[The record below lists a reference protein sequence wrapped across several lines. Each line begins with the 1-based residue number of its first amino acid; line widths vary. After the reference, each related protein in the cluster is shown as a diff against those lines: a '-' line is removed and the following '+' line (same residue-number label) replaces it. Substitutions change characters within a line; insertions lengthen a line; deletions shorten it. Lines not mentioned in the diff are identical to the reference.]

1 MPRAIKNYF
10 CKYTL
15 SNVLIQLPMKRINL
29 IYGLSIVLLFCF
41 PLLSNAQYSDI
52 DTDGPGYGEN
62 CTTIM
67 VGKLASTDGSVM
79 TSHTCD
85 GNYRTWLEI
94 FPHQKF
100 DKATMHPV
108 YAGML
113 HTEEAWDMT
122 KVTSK
127 GEIPE
132 VSETYAFLNTAYPC
146 LNEKQL
152 AIGETTIYGREELI
166 NPDGMFFIEELEKIA
181 LQRCKTAREAI
192 SLIGKLAEEY
202 GYADMAECIT
212 FADPKEVWSFEIAG
226 SGKGKPS
233 AIWCAERIPDENIGI
248 CANIPRISV
257 IDFKNHDL
265 FMCSTDLQNVA
276 KKLGYWDGKEPLK
289 FWKVINGKKPFS
301 IREFYVLSTLAP
313 SLKLSFDAE
322 ELPFS
327 VKPEHKQSP
336 RDIMKF
342 FRETYEGTQ
351 WDMTKNLLVT
361 IKEKDK
367 DGKDTTRQI
376 KSPVMSNWM
385 NNDLRNLLN
394 EIKPGL
400 IERQRTIAIAGCS
413 YSHVIQC
420 RDWLPDEVGAIAWF
434 AFDNPG
440 ESPRIPIFSGVLSLP
455 SSFKICGQPRY
466 RTDAA
471 IWSFREANRLAT
483 VNWSKGRLLIEPAV
497 QEFEDKAFAEVPAV
511 EQKVVELVKE
521 GKNDEARKYVTSYTN
536 SFAGA
541 AMSRWEEMKTTL
553 WGMFGRGF

>member
-1 MPRAIKNYF
+1 MILKIF
-10 CKYTL
+10 CMKKLNLTDSSIIL
-15 SNVLIQLPMKRINL
+15 FLILCLPFL
-29 IYGLSIVLLFCF
+29 AQ
-41 PLLSNAQYSDI
+41 AQYSDI

-67 VGKLASTDGSVM
+67 VGRLASTDGSVM
-79 TSHTCD
+79 TSHSCD

-100 DKATMHPV
+100 ENGVMHPV
-108 YAGML
+108 YWGML

-122 KVTSK
+122 KVEK
-127 GEIPE
+127 RGEIPE
-132 VSETYAFLNTAYPC
+132 IAETYAYLNTAYPC

-166 NPDGMFFIEELEKIA
+166 NTEGIFLIEELEKIA

-192 SLIGKLAEEY
+192 ALIGRLAEEY
-202 GYADMAECIT
+202 GYGDLAECIT
-212 FADPKEVWSFEIAG
+212 LADPIEVWQLEIAG

-233 AIWCAERIPDENIGI
+233 SIWCAQRIPDDNAGV
-248 CANIPRISV
+248 CANIPRISTV
-257 IDFKNHDL
+257 DFKNSDY
-265 FMCSTDLQNVA
+265 FMYSTDLQNVA
-276 KKLGYWDGKEPLK
+276 MRLGYWDGQEPLK
-289 FWKVINGKKPFS
+289 FWKVINDKKPFA
-301 IREFYVLSTLAP
+301 IREFYILSTLAP
-313 SLKLSFDAE
+313 SLNLSFDSE

-327 VKPEHKQSP
+327 VKPDKKVSV
-336 RDIMKF
+336 RDVMNY
-342 FRETYEGTQ
+342 FRATYEGTQ

-361 IKEKDK
+361 VKKKDSEGKETEEKIKTP
-367 DGKDTTRQI
+367 GI
-376 KSPVMSNWM
+376 SNWM
-385 NNDLRNLLN
+385 NSDLRTLLN

-420 RDWLPDEVGAIAWF
+420 RNWLPDEVGAIAWF
-434 AFDNPG
+434 SFDNPG

-455 SSFKICGQPRY
+455 PSFNICGQPRY

-483 VNWSKGRLLIEPAV
+483 VNWSKGRSLIEPAV
-497 QEFEDKAFAEVPAV
+497 KEFEDKAFEEIPAV
-511 EQKVVELVKE
+511 EKRVAELVKA
-521 GKNDEARKYVTSYTN
+521 GKNEDAKKYVTAYTN
-536 SFAGA
+536 NFAGS
-541 AMSRWEEMKTTL
+541 AMKRWEEMKVTL

>member
-1 MPRAIKNYF
+1 
-10 CKYTL
+10 
-15 SNVLIQLPMKRINL
+15 MKKADLRFIWIIIFL
-29 IYGLSIVLLFCF
+29 FFSSILTH
-41 PLLSNAQYSDI
+41 AQYSDI

-79 TSHTCD
+79 TSHSCD

-94 FPHQKF
+94 YPHQKYNQGV
-100 DKATMHPV
+100 MHPV
-108 YAGML
+108 YEGML

-122 KVTSK
+122 KVKVK
-127 GEIPE
+127 GEISE
-132 VSETYAFLNTAYPC
+132 VQETYAFLNTAYPC

-166 NPDGMFFIEELEKIA
+166 NADGMFYIEELEKIA

-192 SLIGKLAEEY
+192 ALIGSLAEQY
-202 GYADMAECIT
+202 GYADLAECIT
-212 FADPKEVWSFEIAG
+212 LADTKEVWQLEIAG

-233 AIWCAERIPDENIGI
+233 AIWCAQRIPDENVGI
-248 CANIPRISV
+248 CANIPRISTV
-257 IDFKNHDL
+257 DFKNKNF
-265 FMCSTDLQNVA
+265 FMYSSDLQDVA
-276 KKLGYWDGKEPLK
+276 KKLGYWDGTEPFK

-301 IREFYVLSTLAP
+301 IREFFVLSTLAP
-313 SLKLSFDAE
+313 SLNLSFDAE

-327 VKPEHKQSP
+327 VKPEKKQSP

-351 WDMTKNLLVT
+351 WDMSKNLLIKV
-361 IKEKDK
+361 KEKDK
-367 DGKDTTRQI
+367 DGNEVEKQI
-376 KSPVMSNWM
+376 KSPVISNWM
-385 NNDLRNLLN
+385 NNDLRTLFN
-394 EIKPGL
+394 EIKPGV
-400 IERQRTIAIAGCS
+400 IERQRVIAIAGCS

-434 AFDNPG
+434 SFDNPG

-455 SSFKICGQPRY
+455 ASFSICGQPRY

-471 IWSFREANRLAT
+471 IWLFREANRLAT
-483 VNWSKGRLLIEPAV
+483 VNWSRGRVLIEPSV
-497 QEFEDKAFAEVPAV
+497 QEFEDKAFAELPFV
-511 EQKVVELVKE
+511 EKRVAELVKD
-521 GKNDEARKYVTSYTN
+521 GKNDEAKQYVTSYTN

-541 AMSRWEEMKTTL
+541 AMTRWEDLKTKL